1 MAKNKPEGKLP
12 NHPLVREELDTAVK
26 HDLSHIRDQRCIP
39 VAHELLKLLAGM
51 NDLLVG
57 SHVNEKVVLEDPYIP
72 VIRNLMTLMIKSN
85 LKVSEVTYVMALA
98 RQAIQAVEAGIDE
111 TLNQNMNRVSELIY
125 DLPLNDFNEVT
136 IKKLNDVVQ
145 RREKIAEV
153 WKPILDDESLSQE
166 IK

>member
-12 NHPLVREELDTAVK
+12 NHALVREELDTPKK
-26 HDLSHIRDQRCIP
+26 HDLSHQRDERCIP
-39 VAHELLKLLAGM
+39 VAHQLLKSLGNL

-57 SHVNEKVVLEDPYIP
+57 SHINEKVVLDDPYLPI
-72 VIRNLMTLMIKSN
+72 IREIMTLMIKSN
-85 LKVSEVTYVMALA
+85 LKVADTTYVFALA
-98 RQAIQAVEAGIDE
+98 RQAIQAIENGIDE
-111 TLNQNMNRVSELIY
+111 TLNQNMNRVTELVY

-145 RREKIAEV
+145 RREKIVEA